1 VRICTEA
8 NFYLLKLTSRCD
20 NKKFDNSTLFQR
32 SVYIK
37 FFYILYEK
45 KVLNICTAPNLC
57 TYIYNILNVP
67 IFYVSIFF
75 F

>member
-1 VRICTEA
+1 MSTEA
-8 NFYLLKLTSRCD
+8 KFYLLKLTSRCD
-20 NKKFDNSTLFQR
+20 NKKFDNSTLFQH
-32 SVYIK
+32 K
-37 FFYILYEK
+37 FFYILYAK
-45 KVLNICTAPNLC
+45 KVLNICTAPTLY